1 MILKFCKFFF
11 CTLVCNFNCDPRL
24 VGGGPRFIRF
34 LSLGFNLGF
43 GKCIWLKRGH
53 VGEQPADGTYT
64 LKMMGS

>member
-1 MILKFCKFFF
+1 MNFFFF
-11 CTLVCNFNCDPRL
+11 CTLVRNFNCEPRL
-24 VGGGPRFIRF
+24 VGVVLELLD

>member
-1 MILKFCKFFF
+1 MILKFCEFF
-11 CTLVCNFNCDPRL
+11 VRL
-24 VGGGPRFIRF
+24 SAILIVNRGWWGWFLDLLD

-64 LKMMGS
+64 LKMMGG